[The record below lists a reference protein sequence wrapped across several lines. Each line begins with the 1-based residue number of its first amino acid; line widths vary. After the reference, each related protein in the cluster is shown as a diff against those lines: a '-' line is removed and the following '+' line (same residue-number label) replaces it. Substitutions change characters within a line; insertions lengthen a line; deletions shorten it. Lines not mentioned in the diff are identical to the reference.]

1 MYSLRTSSS
10 PAAGASSGAR
20 MPRSISSSGESLVIR
35 RVCGSRVC
43 QELASLSM
51 TLRSRGAS
59 SAKNSFRGSPRA
71 PSRATSS
78 IRRSGDHA
86 MRASVS
92 RGAGK
97 IPMRRGMVLTRRGS
111 HAAPMESINPGGAMT
126 SASQTTVAPIA
137 HGPGEGEHFWFFG
150 GLTTIKAD
158 GAETG
163 GRVMVTEQL
172 APRGSGSPLHV
183 HHNEDEWFYVLEG
196 ELTIW
201 VDGETHVAPAGSFV
215 LGPRDIPHTFIVSSE
230 MARFL
235 LVTEPGDFAGFVR
248 ALAEPAPGPEL
259 PPGPP
264 TPPDMELVMKTAAE
278 YGLEI
283 LGPPGIPA

>member
-1 MYSLRTSSS
+1 
-10 PAAGASSGAR
+10 
-20 MPRSISSSGESLVIR
+20 
-35 RVCGSRVC
+35 
-43 QELASLSM
+43 
-51 TLRSRGAS
+51 
-59 SAKNSFRGSPRA
+59 
-71 PSRATSS
+71 
-78 IRRSGDHA
+78 
-86 MRASVS
+86 
-92 RGAGK
+92 
-97 IPMRRGMVLTRRGS
+97 
-111 HAAPMESINPGGAMT
+111 MESINTGGTMT

-201 VDGETHVAPAGSFV
+201 LDGRTVAAEAGSFV
-215 LGPRDIPHTFIVSSE
+215 FGPRDVPHTFIVSSE
-230 MARFL
+230 QARFL
-235 LVTEPGDFAGFVR
+235 LVTEPAGFEGFVR
-248 ALAEPAPGPEL
+248 ALAAPAPAPEI
-259 PPGPP
+259 PPAP
-264 TPPDMELVMKTAAE
+264 TAPPDMEPVLRAAADH
-278 YGLEI
+278 GLEI